1 MGNTAIQTT
10 LVTLG
15 AGAGLVDDVDGYIET
30 FRTLMQ
36 TYVPGL
42 PNFYKGLRPLAAE
55 DIAFPCVMVQP
66 VNLNSDMTTTA
77 KTHTFW
83 LFDFWYVV
91 GDDSVDGCTVKM
103 TNVGMIFRKL
113 FSNNALNDR
122 GTAGATNQFKTYGTN
137 WVDSKMSKIDF
148 GVPIKFDRPNGNT
161 YVAVGN
167 FQLRLETQKL
177 V

>member
-1 MGNTAIQTT
+1 MGNTVIQTK

-15 AGAGLVDDVDGYIET
+15 AGSGLVDDVDGYIEI
-30 FRTLMQ
+30 FRTLIT

-42 PNFYKGLRPLAAE
+42 PAFYKGLRPLESE
-55 DIAFPCVMVQP
+55 DVNVPCTMIQP
-66 VNLNSDMTTTA
+66 LALNSDMTTTA

-91 GDDSVDGCTVKM
+91 GDNTIDATTVKM

-122 GTAGATNQFKTYGTN
+122 GTAGATNNFKTYGTN

-148 GVPIKFDRPNGNT
+148 GAAIKYGRPDTFT

-177 V
+177 I